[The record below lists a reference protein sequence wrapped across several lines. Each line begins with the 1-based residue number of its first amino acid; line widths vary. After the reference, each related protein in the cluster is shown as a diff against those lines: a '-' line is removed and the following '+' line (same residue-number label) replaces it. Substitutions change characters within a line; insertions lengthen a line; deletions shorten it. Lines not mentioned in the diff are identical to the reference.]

1 MGATLLNKNK
11 QNVVS
16 GYKYQHIS
24 VKSILKI
31 IIIKIFLH
39 VYLYVLV
46 YILQNLLCSRK
57 FPRCTHDASDKGK
70 RLELKLRAC
79 IGKM

>member
-1 MGATLLNKNK
+1 MNKNK

-24 VKSILKI
+24 VQSILKI

-46 YILQNLLCSRK
+46 YFAK
-57 FPRCTHDASDKGK
+57 F
-70 RLELKLRAC
+70 
-79 IGKM
+79 IM